1 MKDRNKSAIG
11 IFDSGMGGLTV
22 LHSIME
28 ALPYENL
35 VYLGDTARVPYG
47 TKSARTVTQYSLE
60 IASFLVDVNIKA
72 LVVAC
77 NTASAV
83 ALPFLREKHSLPV
96 IGMIEAAAKKAVQ
109 TTKNGHIG
117 VIGTEGT
124 VRSGAYEKAINALGG
139 DFSTV
144 SNPCPLFVPLA
155 EEGWVDNEIALLTA
169 EKYLSKFKKNQV
181 DTLILGC
188 THFPLFKETIKKVME
203 DKVTLID
210 SGEEAAIELKTLL
223 QKSGDNV
230 TNGEPQRRYYVTDA
244 PERFR
249 KLGARFL
256 SEKIG
261 EVLHVEQE
269 LVLTSTSAFSKD
281 QKVFL

>member
-1 MKDRNKSAIG
+1 MTDTNKSTIG
-11 IFDSGMGGLTV
+11 VFDSGMGGLTV

-28 ALPYENL
+28 TLPHENL

-60 IASFLVDVNIKA
+60 IASFLVEANIKA

-83 ALPFLREKHSLPV
+83 ALPALREKYSLPV
-96 IGMIEAAAKKAVQ
+96 IGMIEPAAKKAVRA
-109 TTKNGHIG
+109 TKNGHIG

-124 VRSGAYEKAINALGG
+124 VRSGAYEKAINELGS
-139 DFSTV
+139 DFNII

-155 EEGWVDNEIALLTA
+155 EEGWVDNDIALLTA
-169 EKYLSKFKKNQV
+169 EKYLAEFKKSHV

-210 SGEEAAIELKTLL
+210 SGEEAAIELKDLL

-230 TNGEPQRRYYVTDA
+230 TDGKPQRRYYVTDA

-269 LVLTSTSAFSKD
+269 LVHSSATAFFD
-281 QKVFL
+281 